1 MSLRGIVL
9 VQLQSGRLSK
19 MATRP
24 NKKEPGEREKSERNL
39 DYLQVSYRADMIA
52 IVLVIATI
60 FEPSAKKTPNGGGL
74 PVLLLGVCFC
84 GY

>member
-1 MSLRGIVL
+1 VSLRGIVL
-9 VQLQSGRLSK
+9 VQLQSGYAPK
-19 MATRP
+19 
-24 NKKEPGEREKSERNL
+24 KKEPGEREKSERNL

-60 FEPSAKKTPNGGGL
+60 FEPSAKKTPNGGSL

>member
-1 MSLRGIVL
+1 M
-9 VQLQSGRLSK
+9 QLQSGRLGK

-24 NKKEPGEREKSERNL
+24 KQKRARREEKSERNL
-39 DYLQVSYRADMIA
+39 DYLPVIYRADMIA

-60 FEPSAKKTPNGGGL
+60 FEPSAKKTPNGGSL